1 MNDCAMKEIRRF
13 NRYYTAWLDVM
24 NEGSYMDTDLS
35 WPEARILFEIYI
47 CPDITATGLCEHLRM
62 DKGYV
67 SRVLSKFEKN
77 GLLTRQTVSGAKG
90 QKR

>member
-47 CPDITATGLCEHLRM
+47 CQVC
-62 DKGYV
+62 V
-67 SRVLSKFEKN
+67 SILGWTKVMSAE
-77 GLLTRQTVSGAKG
+77 S
-90 QKR
+90 

>member
-1 MNDCAMKEIRRF
+1 MNDCAIKEIRQF

-67 SRVLSKFEKN
+67 SRVLS
-77 GLLTRQTVSGAKG
+77 LSLIHI
-90 QKR
+90 

>member
-35 WPEARILFEIYI
+35 WPEARILLYM
-47 CPDITATGLCEHLRM
+47 P
-62 DKGYV
+62 GYNRHRSV
-67 SRVLSKFEKN
+67 
-77 GLLTRQTVSGAKG
+77 
-90 QKR
+90 